1 MVAFKIQL
9 GAGITVGDGISL
21 GESNSPSPPP
31 GSALLSLDAGNPA
44 SYPGAGGYSTW
55 TDTVGSM
62 TFTLVNG
69 PTYNS
74 ANGGYI
80 QFDPG
85 SGQYAASPTNLG
97 TLANWSIEAWHY
109 YDGTNTPAGPN
120 IFTEYPYGG
129 GTINL
134 GLGCGN
140 SGNTTDLQ
148 AWWYGSGFHTT
159 NSGYSLT
166 PGAWYQIVGTF
177 NGSTLKLYVNNT
189 LVQTQTGQGPG
200 GAANPSIGYGLMTR
214 WDPGGFWGGKLAI
227 VKIYGDDIGQGGV
240 TTSWNANKA
249 RFGL

>member
-1 MVAFKIQL
+1 MAITI
-9 GAGITVGDGISL
+9 GPGITVGAGVAVTSI
-21 GESNSPSPPP
+21 PVPPLTP
-31 GSALLSLDAGNPA
+31 VLSLDAGNPA

-55 TDTVGSM
+55 TDTIGSM

-97 TLANWSIEAWHY
+97 TLAAWSIEAWHY

-134 GLGCGN
+134 GLGSTN
-140 SGNTTDLQ
+140 NASDLQ
-148 AWWYGSGFHTT
+148 TWWYGGGFQTT
-159 NSGYSLT
+159 DPYTLT
-166 PGAWYQIVGTF
+166 PGNWYQIVGTF
-177 NGSTLKLYVNNT
+177 DGTTLNLYVNNT
-189 LVQTQTGQGPG
+189 VVQTTNRPPG
-200 GAANPSIGYGLMTR
+200 GAANPGIGYGLMTR
-214 WDPGGFWGGKLAI
+214 WDPGGFWGGRLAI
-227 VKIYGDDIGQGGV
+227 VNLYNSALTGTEV
-240 TTSWNANKA
+240 TQNFEYYRS

>member
-1 MVAFKIQL
+1 MSITIGPGITL
-9 GAGITVGDGISL
+9 GAGVGIS
-21 GESNSPSPPP
+21 SSSAPP
-31 GSALLSLDAGNPA
+31 LTNQVLSLDAGNPA

-97 TLANWSIEAWHY
+97 TLAAWSIEAWHY
-109 YDGTNTPAGPN
+109 YDGTNTGIGPN
-120 IFTEYPYGG
+120 LFTEYPYAG

-134 GLGCGN
+134 GLGNAN
-140 SGNTTDLQ
+140 SGNTNLQ
-148 AWWYGSGFHTT
+148 AWWYGAGFHATAAYT
-159 NSGYSLT
+159 LT
-166 PGAWYQIVGTF
+166 PGNWYQIVGTF
-177 NGSTLKLYVNNT
+177 DGTTLNLYVNNT
-189 LVQTQTGQGPG
+189 LVQTATDPPG
-200 GAANPSIGYGLMTR
+200 GAVNPAIGYGLMTR
-214 WDPGGFWGGKLAI
+214 WDAGGLWGGKLAI
-227 VKIYGDDIGQGGV
+227 VNIYNSDIGAGGV
-240 TTSWNANKA
+240 TTSWNTNKA

>member
-1 MVAFKIQL
+1 MS
-9 GAGITVGDGISL
+9 GITITGNVTINQGVYVGI
-21 GESNSPSPPP
+21 PPPPP

-134 GLGCGN
+134 GLGSNG
-140 SGNTTDLQ
+140 TDTDLQ
-148 AWWYGSGFHTT
+148 TWWYGAGFRTT

-214 WDPGGFWGGKLAI
+214 WDPGGFWGGRLAI
-227 VKIYGDDIGQGGV
+227 VKVYGDDIGQGGV

>member
-1 MVAFKIQL
+1 MTITF
-9 GAGITVGDGISL
+9 GAGITVGAGVAVTSI
-21 GESNSPSPPP
+21 PAPPLTP
-31 GSALLSLDAGNPA
+31 VLSLDAGNPA

-55 TDTVGSM
+55 TDTIGSM

-74 ANGGYI
+74 ADGGYI

-97 TLANWSIEAWHY
+97 TLAAWSIEAWHY

-134 GLGCGN
+134 GLGSTN
-140 SGNTTDLQ
+140 NASDLQ
-148 AWWYGSGFHTT
+148 TWWYGGGFQTT
-159 NSGYSLT
+159 DPYTLT
-166 PGAWYQIVGTF
+166 PGNWYQIVGTF
-177 NGSTLKLYVNNT
+177 DGTTLNLYVNNT
-189 LVQTQTGQGPG
+189 LVETTNRPPG
-200 GAANPSIGYGLMTR
+200 GAANPAIGYGLMTR
-214 WDPGGFWGGKLAI
+214 WDSGGFWGGRLAI
-227 VKIYGDDIGQGGV
+227 VNLYNSALTGTEVAQNFNYYR
-240 TTSWNANKA
+240 S

>member
-1 MVAFKIQL
+1 VTITI
-9 GAGITVGDGISL
+9 GPGITVGAGVGIS
-21 GESNSPSPPP
+21 SIPAPPLTP
-31 GSALLSLDAGNPA
+31 VLSLDAGNPA

-55 TDTVGSM
+55 TDTIGSM

-97 TLANWSIEAWHY
+97 TLAAWSIEAWHY

-134 GLGCGN
+134 GLGSTN
-140 SGNTTDLQ
+140 NASDLQ
-148 AWWYGSGFHTT
+148 TWWYGGGFQTT
-159 NSGYSLT
+159 DPYTLT
-166 PGAWYQIVGTF
+166 PGNWYQIVGTF
-177 NGSTLKLYVNNT
+177 DGTTLNLYVNNT
-189 LVQTQTGQGPG
+189 VVQTTNRPPG
-200 GAANPSIGYGLMTR
+200 GAANTGIGYGLMTR
-214 WDPGGFWGGKLAI
+214 WDPGGFWGGRLAI
-227 VKIYGDDIGQGGV
+227 VNLYNSALTGTEV
-240 TTSWNANKA
+240 TQNFEYYRS

>member
-1 MVAFKIQL
+1 MAITF
-9 GAGITVGDGISL
+9 GAGITVGAGVAVTSI
-21 GESNSPSPPP
+21 PAPPLTP
-31 GSALLSLDAGNPA
+31 VLSLDAGNPA

-55 TDTVGSM
+55 TDTIGSM

-97 TLANWSIEAWHY
+97 TLAAWSIEAWHY

-134 GLGCGN
+134 GLGSTN
-140 SGNTTDLQ
+140 NASDLQ
-148 AWWYGSGFHTT
+148 TWWYGGGFQTT
-159 NSGYSLT
+159 DPYTLT
-166 PGAWYQIVGTF
+166 PGNWYQIVGTF
-177 NGSTLKLYVNNT
+177 DGTTLNLYVNNT
-189 LVQTQTGQGPG
+189 LVETTNRPPG
-200 GAANPSIGYGLMTR
+200 GAANLSIGYGLMTR
-214 WDPGGFWGGKLAI
+214 WDSGGFWGGRLAI
-227 VKIYGDDIGQGGV
+227 VNLYNSALTGTEV
-240 TTSWNANKA
+240 TQNFEYYRS

>member
-1 MVAFKIQL
+1 MVAP
-9 GAGITVGDGISL
+9 GIRIGEGIDI
-21 GESNSPSPPP
+21 GGGIDI
-31 GSALLSLDAGNPA
+31 GSAGPVANLLLSLDAGNPA

-55 TDTVGSM
+55 TDTIGSM

-109 YDGTNTPAGPN
+109 YDGTNTSAAPN

-134 GLGCGN
+134 GLGANGAD
-140 SGNTTDLQ
+140 TDLQ
-148 AWWYGSGFHTT
+148 AWYYSAGFQTT
-159 NSGYSLT
+159 PSGYSLT

-177 NGSTLKLYVNNT
+177 NGTTLNLYVNNT
-189 LVQTQTGQGPG
+189 LVQTANAPPG
-200 GAANPSIGYGLMTR
+200 AAANPGIGYGLMTR

-227 VKIYGDDIGQGGV
+227 VKVYDNAIGQSGV

>member
-1 MVAFKIQL
+1 
-9 GAGITVGDGISL
+9 
-21 GESNSPSPPP
+21 
-31 GSALLSLDAGNPA
+31 
-44 SYPGAGGYSTW
+44 
-55 TDTVGSM
+55 M

-97 TLANWSIEAWHY
+97 TLATWSIEAWHY
-109 YDGTNTPAGPN
+109 YDGTNVGSGPN
-120 IFTEYPYGG
+120 IFTEYSYGG

-134 GLGCGN
+134 GLGSTN
-140 SGNTTDLQ
+140 ADTDLQ
-148 AWWYGSGFHTT
+148 AWWYGGGFQTT
-159 NSGYSLT
+159 NPYTLT

-177 NGSTLKLYVNNT
+177 DGTTLNLYVNNT
-189 LVQTQTGQGPG
+189 VVQTTNRPPG

-214 WDPGGFWGGKLAI
+214 WDPGGLWGGRLAI
-227 VKIYGDDIGQGGV
+227 VNLYNSALTGTEVAQNFNYYR
-240 TTSWNANKA
+240 S